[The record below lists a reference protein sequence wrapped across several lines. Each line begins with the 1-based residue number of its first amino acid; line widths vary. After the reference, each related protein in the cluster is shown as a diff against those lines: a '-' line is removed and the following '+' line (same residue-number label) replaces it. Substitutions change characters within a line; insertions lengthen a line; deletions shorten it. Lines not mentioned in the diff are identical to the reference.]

1 MQNNQQSYF
10 RQVGVQLSAIILAS
24 VGAVLISMSQSLVS
38 GSVPCS
44 VPPVDPTDAGVL
56 GGLLKGVHSA
66 LLLSRGTMHT

>member
-10 RQVGVQLSAIILAS
+10 KQVGVQLSAIILAS

-38 GSVPCS
+38 GSVPCP
-44 VPPVDPTDAGVL
+44 VPPIDPTDAGIL

-66 LLLSRGTMHT
+66 FLMRHGTIHT